1 MATGILK
8 SSIQDSLDMIVND
21 DGKLSDA
28 TVCRQLDLKIP
39 GVMKKSNT
47 VDYVFKDI
55 AKFDTQNPIVGD
67 LLKQTQN
74 IDLDHL
80 SSIKDIEIRER
91 LDKLRND
98 RYYKNDNR
106 PPPPGIPPPISEP
119 RPPKDD
125 NDFLTFHLHHLL
137 LIILVH
143 LIYHQLHILQH
154 CLIIGIKI
162 LRMKMMMM
170 IMISILI
177 FLKKADT
184 NSKTFVK

>member
-1 MATGILK
+1 
-8 SSIQDSLDMIVND
+8 MIVND

-98 RYYKNDNR
+98 RCHKNDN
-106 PPPPGIPPPISEP
+106 
-119 RPPKDD
+119 
-125 NDFLTFHLHHLL
+125 
-137 LIILVH
+137 
-143 LIYHQLHILQH
+143 
-154 CLIIGIKI
+154 
-162 LRMKMMMM
+162 
-170 IMISILI
+170 
-177 FLKKADT
+177 
-184 NSKTFVK
+184 